1 MVERSEE
8 EMNEKDFREVCER
21 LAKLEKA
28 VGNGLREDIADMKDT
43 LRRIQDTLEN
53 LSLSLQ
59 ATKTTQNIQWWFIG
73 LIIASFFVARF
84 VR

>member
-8 EMNEKDFREVCER
+8 MNEKEFREVCER

-28 VGNGLREDIADMKDT
+28 VGNGLREDIAEMKDA
-43 LRRIQDTLEN
+43 LRRIQNTLED
-53 LSLSLQ
+53 LSLSLH
-59 ATKTTQNIQWWFIG
+59 ATKTMQNIQWWFIG
-73 LIIASFFVARF
+73 LIVVSFFISRF